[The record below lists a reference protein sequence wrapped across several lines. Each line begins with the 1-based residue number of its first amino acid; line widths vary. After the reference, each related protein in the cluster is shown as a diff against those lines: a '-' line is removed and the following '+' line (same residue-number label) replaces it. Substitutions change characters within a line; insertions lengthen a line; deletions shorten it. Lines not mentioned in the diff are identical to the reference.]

1 MRLSE
6 FSPAARP
13 FGSTGSASV
22 RLQLVEMSSFV
33 TKAGEAMAS
42 RYLEEG
48 SPGIVRGNCLYKL
61 AEDIQRIT
69 CGQPHKI
76 PFSMLIKVCET
87 LGPLYKDNRMNSK
100 IISKCCATCTVL
112 EHFFRHKTPVTDVR
126 YKDGL
131 WMFDEYEMLRPM
143 KGKLNKVKLD
153 ELRGLHDQMLQVSE
167 ALDVWGGLAAGH
179 DAECVFL
186 AILWPVHVLIQD
198 LQPVLREFIYEHT
211 AATQ

>member
-1 MRLSE
+1 
-6 FSPAARP
+6 
-13 FGSTGSASV
+13 
-22 RLQLVEMSSFV
+22 
-33 TKAGEAMAS
+33 MAS

-48 SPGIVRGNCLYKL
+48 SAGIVRGDCLYKL

-69 CGQPHKI
+69 CGQPDKI

-100 IISKCCATCTVL
+100 IISKCCATCAAL
-112 EHFFRHKTPVTDVR
+112 EHFFCHKTPVTDVR
-126 YKDGL
+126 YKDVL

-153 ELRGLHDQMLQVSE
+153 ELRTLHDQMLQVSE

-198 LQPVLREFIYEHT
+198 LQPVLREFTYEHT

>member
-22 RLQLVEMSSFV
+22 RLQLVEMSSFA

-48 SPGIVRGNCLYKL
+48 SAGIVRGDCLYKL

-69 CGQPHKI
+69 CGQPDKI

-87 LGPLYKDNRMNSK
+87 LGPLYKHNRMNSK

-112 EHFFRHKTPVTDVR
+112 EHFFCHKTPVTDVR
-126 YKDGL
+126 YKAVL

-153 ELRGLHDQMLQVSE
+153 ELRTLHDQMLQVSE
-167 ALDVWGGLAAGH
+167 ALDLAAGH

-186 AILWPVHVLIQD
+186 ATLWPVHVLIQD

>member
-1 MRLSE
+1 
-6 FSPAARP
+6 
-13 FGSTGSASV
+13 
-22 RLQLVEMSSFV
+22 MSSFV

-48 SPGIVRGNCLYKL
+48 SRGIVRGDCLFCKL

-69 CGQPHKI
+69 CGQPDKI
-76 PFSMLIKVCET
+76 PFSMLIKVET

-100 IISKCCATCTVL
+100 IISKCCATCAVL

-153 ELRGLHDQMLQVSE
+153 ELRTLHDQMLQVSE
-167 ALDVWGGLAAGH
+167 ALDV
-179 DAECVFL
+179 
-186 AILWPVHVLIQD
+186 
-198 LQPVLREFIYEHT
+198 
-211 AATQ
+211 

>member
-1 MRLSE
+1 
-6 FSPAARP
+6 
-13 FGSTGSASV
+13 
-22 RLQLVEMSSFV
+22 
-33 TKAGEAMAS
+33 
-42 RYLEEG
+42 
-48 SPGIVRGNCLYKL
+48 
-61 AEDIQRIT
+61 
-69 CGQPHKI
+69 
-76 PFSMLIKVCET
+76 
-87 LGPLYKDNRMNSK
+87 MNSK
-100 IISKCCATCTVL
+100 IISKCCATCAVL

-153 ELRGLHDQMLQVSE
+153 ELRTLHDQMLQVSE

-198 LQPVLREFIYEHT
+198 LQPVLREVIYEHT

>member
-22 RLQLVEMSSFV
+22 RLQLVEMSSFA

-48 SPGIVRGNCLYKL
+48 SAGIARGDCLYKL
-61 AEDIQRIT
+61 AADIQRIT
-69 CGQPHKI
+69 CGQPDKI

-87 LGPLYKDNRMNSK
+87 LRPLYKDNRMNSK
-100 IISKCCATCTVL
+100 IISKCCATRTVL
-112 EHFFRHKTPVTDVR
+112 EHFFCHKTPVTDVR
-126 YKDGL
+126 YKDVL

-153 ELRGLHDQMLQVSE
+153 ELRTLHDQMLQVSK

-186 AILWPVHVLIQD
+186 AILWPVHALIQD
-198 LQPVLREFIYEHT
+198 LQPVLREFTYEHT